1 MMAGDPLV
9 NENLLMQMIHP
20 DNEIDLPTLTN
31 TFYVALCNCF
41 ARKVEMEFFGEA
53 LEIAVKAFNL
63 EATMLCGAQ
72 MYKIL
77 RAWDPDNEPTLVVEG
92 LEAAGKKMN
101 VLRQQMHDKLE
112 LVAQCPSS
120 TDKLS

>member
-9 NENLLMQMIHP
+9 NESLLLKMIHP
-20 DNEIDLPTLTN
+20 DTEIDLPTLTN
-31 TFYVALCNCF
+31 TFYIAVCECF

-53 LEIAVKAFNL
+53 LEIAVKAFHL

-77 RAWDPDNEPTLVVEG
+77 RAWDPEREPEFLAEG
-92 LEAAGKKMN
+92 LEAAGKQMN
-101 VLRQQMHDKLE
+101 ILRQQMHDKLE
-112 LVAQCPSS
+112 LVVQCPTS